1 MGAHV
6 PGDLFNAGLQ
16 PERTHLAW
24 TRTGLGFL
32 AIAALLVRFADH
44 ARPPAL
50 AYGAAVVWAGGG
62 LATAIYG
69 RLSYPR
75 RNAHLRAGRSIAEPA
90 ALRALAYVTGLG
102 GLAVAV
108 AVGSALL

>member
-1 MGAHV
+1 MGAQDH
-6 PGDLFNAGLQ
+6 GDLFHAGLQ

-32 AIAALLVRFADH
+32 GIAALLVRFADH

-50 AYGAAVVWAGGG
+50 AYGAAVIWAGGG

-75 RNAHLRAGRSIAEPA
+75 RNAHLRMGRSIAEPA
-90 ALRALAYVTGLG
+90 AMRALSVVTGAG
-102 GLAVAV
+102 GLAVAL

>member
-1 MGAHV
+1 MGTHL
-6 PGDLFNAGLQ
+6 PGDLFHSGLQ

-32 AIAALLVRFADH
+32 AIAALLVRFGDH

-75 RNAHLRAGRSIAEPA
+75 RNAHLRAGHSIAEPV
-90 ALRALAYVTGLG
+90 ALRVLSFVTGAG
-102 GLAVAV
+102 GLAAAA
-108 AVGSALL
+108 AVGSSLL